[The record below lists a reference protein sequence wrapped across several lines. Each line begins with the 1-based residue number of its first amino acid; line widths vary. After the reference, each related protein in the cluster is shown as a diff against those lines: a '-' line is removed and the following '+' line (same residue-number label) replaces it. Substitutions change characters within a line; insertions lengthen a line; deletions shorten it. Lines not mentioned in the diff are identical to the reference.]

1 MVRFYFCKF
10 VWEYLMAVLQFFGS
24 TTGRWVRVIAGIAL
38 AVIGGLL
45 GGWWWLMALFGI
57 FAFTSGAFDFCV
69 PALLVKKPVNG
80 AKFRATFTK

>member
-1 MVRFYFCKF
+1 
-10 VWEYLMAVLQFFGS
+10 MAVLQFFNS
-24 TTGRWVRVIAGIAL
+24 TRGRWVRVIAGIAL

-45 GGWWWLMALFGI
+45 GGWWWLLALFGI

-69 PALLVKKPVNG
+69 PALLAKKPVNG